1 MSIWQ
6 FL

>member
-6 FL
+6 N